1 MFSYSVFLISKDKNN
16 REKLVDLGT
25 HLTNEEAI
33 DNINDMI
40 AFTKQLTLPLPTN
53 YKKKEFYIITYSD
66 NTEINRERI

>member
-25 HLTNEEAI
+25 HLTKKEAI

-53 YKKKEFYIITYSD
+53 YKQKEFYIITYSD